1 MERAGATDT
10 NEREIGGKS
19 APRLIISHP
28 GSLQL
33 IFGIFAAA
41 QEAGY
46 DTKLWTGYIF
56 DEQGFI
62 ERLAALAPG
71 RLRARLFKD
80 LRRRHSDSVPSRAV
94 VRLPWLE
101 FTTVAALRLLRRF
114 GSFPNLLAVR
124 NAIFDRLVAAQVRR
138 DRPAVVL
145 PVDSAA
151 LATIR
156 AAHEVGARSLLNQT
170 IGHVAVGQRIL
181 SEEAALHPDWAD
193 SMPIGLPARL
203 IERARREA
211 LEADCV
217 LAPSVYVQN
226 TLIEIGV
233 SQERIQILPY
243 GVRTDRFAPRTS
255 RLGPKAS
262 FRILY
267 VGQVSQRKGLSYLLE
282 AVRRLERKDVELLL
296 VGSVIGAGAG
306 LHHYDGWFRHIDNRP
321 HSELPDLYRSA
332 DLFVYPSLHEGSAQA
347 IMEAMASG
355 LPVIV
360 TPNSGSVARDG
371 IEGYVVP
378 IRSPDLLSERI
389 DDLYRDR
396 ERLEAFGAAA
406 RRRAEEHD
414 WRHYRTG
421 LERLLRDLTGMAT
434 GGVSRSPEACGKVG
448 RGDCLG

>member
-1 MERAGATDT
+1 MEMAGATAT
-10 NEREIGGKS
+10 NDRKIGGKS

-46 DTKLWTGYIF
+46 DTRLWTGYIF
-56 DEQGFI
+56 DEQGLV

-71 RLRARLFKD
+71 RLRARLFRD
-80 LRRRHSDSVPSRAV
+80 LRRRQTDRVPPRAV

-101 FTTVAALRLLRRF
+101 FTTVAALRMFQRF
-114 GSFPNLLAVR
+114 GSLPSLLGVR
-124 NAIFDRLVAAQVRR
+124 NAIFDRLVAREVRR
-138 DRPAVVL
+138 CRPSVVL

-156 AAHEVGARSLLNQT
+156 AARRVGARSLLNQT

-181 SEEAALHPDWAD
+181 AEEAILNPEWAD
-193 SMPIGLPARL
+193 SMPVALPARL
-203 IERARREA
+203 VERARREA

-226 TLIEIGV
+226 TLLEIGV
-233 SQERIQILPY
+233 PQDRIRILPY
-243 GVRTDRFAPRTS
+243 GVRTDRFTPGAGRFGTGAP
-255 RLGPKAS
+255 
-262 FRILY
+262 FRVLY
-267 VGQVSQRKGLSYLLE
+267 VGQISQRKGLSYLLE
-282 AVRRLERKDVELLL
+282 AVRRLERRDVELLL

-306 LHHYDGWFRHIDNRP
+306 LRPYGGLFRHIDNRP

-371 IEGYVVP
+371 VEGYVVP
-378 IRSPDLLSERI
+378 IRSPDLLAERI
-389 DDLYRDR
+389 DYLYCDR
-396 ERLEAFGAAA
+396 ERLKTFGAAA

-414 WRHYRTG
+414 WHHYRTG
-421 LERLLRDLTGMAT
+421 LERLLRHLMGMTSA
-434 GGVSRSPEACGKVG
+434 G
-448 RGDCLG
+448 

>member
-1 MERAGATDT
+1 MNAMCLSNLNDR
-10 NEREIGGKS
+10 S
-19 APRLIISHP
+19 PPRLIISHP

-41 QEAGY
+41 QEIGY
-46 DTKLWTGYIF
+46 DTRLWTGYIY
-56 DEQGFI
+56 DEHGFV
-62 ERLAALAPG
+62 ERLAARAPEG
-71 RLRARLFKD
+71 LRAKLLRE
-80 LRRRHSDSVPSRAV
+80 LRRRQSDSVPPRSV

-101 FTTVAALRLLRRF
+101 FTTVGALRLLRRF
-114 GSFPNLLAVR
+114 GSLPSLLGLR
-124 NAIFDRLVAAQVRR
+124 NAIFDRLVAREVRR

-151 LATIR
+151 LETIR
-156 AAHEVGARSLLNQT
+156 AAREIGARSLLNQT

-181 SEEAALHPDWAD
+181 GEEAALHPAWAD
-193 SMPIGLPARL
+193 SMPTKLPAPL

-217 LAPSVYVQN
+217 LAPSDYVQR
-226 TLIEIGV
+226 TLVEIGV
-233 SQERIQILPY
+233 SRDRIRVLPY
-243 GVRTDRFAPRTS
+243 GVRTDRFAP
-255 RLGPKAS
+255 GPPRPGSEAP

-267 VGQVSQRKGLSYLLE
+267 VGQISQRKGLSYLLD
-282 AVRRLERKDVELLL
+282 AVRRLKRKDVELLL

-306 LHHYDGWFRHIDNRP
+306 LRHYDGLFRHIDNRP

-378 IRSPDLLSERI
+378 IRNSDFLAERI
-389 DDLYRDR
+389 NDLCRDR
-396 ERLEAFGAAA
+396 ERLGVFGAAA

-414 WRHYRTG
+414 WRRYRSG
-421 LERLLRDLTGMAT
+421 LEEILRDLTGWPSAQ
-434 GGVSRSPEACGKVG
+434 
-448 RGDCLG
+448 